1 MLWMCCGTFLYFVH
15 CWDSIRG
22 MRMDLIKCVL
32 RGRSND
38 FVTAGIACVVFFRVR
53 RSMSCMFVTVS
64 LRNDGRGGIF

>member
-1 MLWMCCGTFLYFVH
+1 MLWMCCGTFLYSFH

-38 FVTAGIACVVFFRVR
+38 FVTAVSFTMCFTFWWLLTGRGFRGTDTTFRV
-53 RSMSCMFVTVS
+53 FW
-64 LRNDGRGGIF
+64 